1 MESQNVCEIYYNIR
15 EGVKQLQKTILIV
28 HGMRKGKLN
37 ETLEQF
43 VHELFDDTSI
53 DYDVAFLESEE
64 RSLDTVIKATVQ
76 QGYQAVNLMPLLLF
90 TASHY
95 YEDIADQMKVWTAQ
109 YPQVHFVL
117 AEPLGTHPAMADWVS
132 KQLVRY
138 EHEIDDTTGVVIL
151 AHGNAR
157 FDEPDLAL
165 TQLAEQHSNEQ
176 IQCYPS
182 MVYGKLK
189 FKETLPPLATAYD
202 KLLVI
207 PFFFYDGY
215 LVNKTKRKIAE
226 MALPTEIVYT
236 TAINFDP
243 VLKTI
248 ILARIASCEEARH
261 VSNTAELV

>member
-1 MESQNVCEIYYNIR
+1 M
-15 EGVKQLQKTILIV
+15 QKTILIV

-37 ETLEQF
+37 EILEQF
-43 VHELFDDTSI
+43 VHDLFDHTSI

-64 RSLDTVIKATVQ
+64 RSLETVVAATVR
-76 QGYQAVNLMPLLLF
+76 QGYQAVNLVPLLLF

-95 YEDIADQMKVWTAQ
+95 YEDIADQMKVWTDQ
-109 YPQVHFVL
+109 YPQVQFML
-117 AEPLGTHPAMADWVS
+117 AEPLGTHPAMTEWIS
-132 KQLVRY
+132 KQLSRY
-138 EHEIDDTTGVVIL
+138 EHEIDHTTGVVIL

-157 FDEPDLAL
+157 FDEPDVAL
-165 TQLAEQHSNEQ
+165 TRLAKQHSNDQ
-176 IQCYPS
+176 FQCYPS

-189 FKETLPPLATAYD
+189 FKNTLLPLAEQYD
-202 KLLVI
+202 KLLII

-215 LVNKTKRKIAE
+215 LVNKTKRRISE
-226 MALPTEIVYT
+226 MMLPTEIVYT